1 MIYLQKIKTLKHYF
15 FSCFF
20 LFLIHY
26 TAEAQ
31 FVNENIT
38 IAPVSEGIMGL
49 IEKYDASE
57 KHLVKNFKKKENG
70 RKKLKIISNSLQK
83 RLALEDAT
91 TISNANLPNF
101 QKAEVIETAKEYIG
115 TPYYYGG
122 MSKNGI
128 DCSALMLFAF
138 TKNDME
144 LPRTSRAQS
153 KIGRKVK
160 KAKAEPGDLIFF
172 KTNRRRNIITHVG
185 LVTENNEGLIKFIH
199 ASSSKGVIES
209 SLDESYYKKT
219 FAKIKR
225 IIE

>member
-1 MIYLQKIKTLKHYF
+1 MIYLQKLNTLKHYF
-15 FSCFF
+15 LTLSF
-20 LFLIHY
+20 LFLIHFSS
-26 TAEAQ
+26 EAQ
-31 FVNENIT
+31 SVNEHMTIT
-38 IAPVSEGIMGL
+38 PVSEGMGI

-57 KHLVKNFKKKENG
+57 KALVKNFKKKDQEL
-70 RKKLKIISNSLQK
+70 KKLKLISVKLQK
-83 RLALEDAT
+83 RLTLEDAT
-91 TISNANLPNF
+91 TISNVNFPNF
-101 QKAEVIETAKEYIG
+101 QKAEVIEAAKEYIG
-115 TPYYYGG
+115 TPYHYGG

-128 DCSALMLFAF
+128 DCSALMLFAY

-160 KAKAEPGDLIFF
+160 KSKAEPGDLIFF

-185 LVTENNEGLIKFIH
+185 LVTENHEGLIKFIH
-199 ASSSKGVIES
+199 ASSSQGVIES
-209 SLDESYYKKT
+209 SLDNSYYKKT